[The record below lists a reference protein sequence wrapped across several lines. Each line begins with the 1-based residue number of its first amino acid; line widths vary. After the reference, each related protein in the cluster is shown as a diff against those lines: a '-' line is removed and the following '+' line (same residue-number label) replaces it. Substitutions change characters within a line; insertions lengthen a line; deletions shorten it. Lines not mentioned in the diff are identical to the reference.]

1 MFFGQ
6 TELKVTAHD
15 ITTGAEQSTSIAF
28 SSSEVSVG
36 DRKICR
42 RLLGAGA

>member
-28 SSSEVSVG
+28 VSNEESAG
-36 DRKICR
+36 ERKICR
-42 RLLGAGA
+42 RLPGAGA